1 MRESCGGFLSSSKV
15 LKERQHRLRF
25 VFVSLISSC
34 QVFVRLFARKARRVR
49 EGSET
54 EENSGRRSLLSRRLK
69 RGKKNVAH
77 KKKTNLLSLLLR
89 RRRRRSEPLFLS
101 LSLSLFR
108 FSPTERSS
116 EREKL
121 TQQPCRRTRARAGRT
136 AGEVRLNEGAS
147 SPGSRWRAPHRSTL
161 LGAYLHGSRGTR
173 APLSEIFAHSRA
185 RRV

>member
-34 QVFVRLFARKARRVR
+34 QVFVHLFARKARRVR

-101 LSLSLFR
+101 LSLSFV
-108 FSPTERSS
+108 SPRPSGAARERNSRS
-116 EREKL
+116 NHAEEQGQGREEP
-121 TQQPCRRTRARAGRT
+121 QAR
-136 AGEVRLNEGAS
+136 
-147 SPGSRWRAPHRSTL
+147 
-161 LGAYLHGSRGTR
+161 
-173 APLSEIFAHSRA
+173 
-185 RRV
+185 